1 MANMLYVL
9 FVLGF
14 SSRTIVHLLIQ
25 LENLP
30 SSLLVNETTSFY
42 TIIVTGFVYI
52 VHKNVTVFEK
62 YENLLVLRV

>member
-52 VHKNVTVFEK
+52 VHKKVTVFEK